1 MRLQRSSRSW
11 SIECRIPGNLCD
23 LSKGYFATGRKR
35 LTVLLAAQ
43 QICLFAKQSATYKGR
58 SLLSAPRS
66 RVGSRRGSGF
76 DDADVSSIPPII
88 PYGGFS
94 PIRLQG

>member
-1 MRLQRSSRSW
+1 VSQGRVPLSQPKVRKILDTTPAAEEVERL
-11 SIECRIPGNLCD
+11 
-23 LSKGYFATGRKR
+23 KR
-35 LTVLLAAQ
+35 Q
-43 QICLFAKQSATYKGR
+43 F
-58 SLLSAPRS
+58 S
-66 RVGSRRGSGF
+66 RVGLRRGSGF

>member
-1 MRLQRSSRSW
+1 LA
-11 SIECRIPGNLCD
+11 G
-23 LSKGYFATGRKR
+23 LSPAGMAAS
-35 LTVLLAAQ
+35 LAA
-43 QICLFAKQSATYKGR
+43 R
-58 SLLSAPRS
+58 